1 MAEVQIQIHTRHQ
14 ASETVE
20 QCINASSSEG
30 RAECSG
36 LEGMQPTRQ
45 MSIVLNETRYNF
57 IIAKRN
63 QKLMRIPYCSSMKK
77 RDLNKPD

>member
-1 MAEVQIQIHTRHQ
+1 MQNQIRTRHQ

-30 RAECSG
+30 HAECNG

-45 MSIVLNETRYNF
+45 VSVSITKHEKN
-57 IIAKRN
+57 
-63 QKLMRIPYCSSMKK
+63 
-77 RDLNKPD
+77 

>member
-45 MSIVLNETRYNF
+45 MSIVLNENM
-57 IIAKRN
+57 I
-63 QKLMRIPYCSSMKK
+63 
-77 RDLNKPD
+77 